1 MLLSSVSVVTA
12 IAVLSLWCLAWVAA
26 VQATRP
32 LKLRNLVAKLV
43 CSWGIWVAVAVALL
57 VLVGKA
63 LQKDLLMDAPTY
75 ALAIVP
81 LTLLVSLPPL
91 LFSMS
96 GAVAVSV
103 AQQPSETIYVY
114 SLVCIAVYVLC
125 LLLLK

>member
-1 MLLSSVSVVTA
+1 MLLRSISGVIA

-26 VQATRP
+26 IQATRP
-32 LKLRNLVAKLV
+32 IKLRKLVAKIGV
-43 CSWGIWVAVAVALL
+43 FVGIWVAVAVALI

-63 LQKDLLMDAPTY
+63 LQKDLLMEAPAY

-81 LTLLVSLPPL
+81 LTILVSLPPL

-103 AQQPSETIYVY
+103 AQQPSMTIYVY
-114 SLVCIAVYVLC
+114 SLVCIAVYLLC
-125 LLLLK
+125 LLLL